1 MGGRI
6 TRYPL
11 RSLEET
17 PSDGRH
23 RDIHLTHR
31 FMDAMGT
38 DYSVLFPTGMLS
50 VGLKSPQMEAALCR
64 ANSRWLIDKIAAGS
78 PRVKVLL

>member
-31 FMDAMGT
+31 FMGAMGT

-50 VGLKSPQMEAALCR
+50 VGL
-64 ANSRWLIDKIAAGS
+64 
-78 PRVKVLL
+78 